1 MFLKEQTLIK
11 CIVCHCKYFLGRN
24 FNFQSLHMAIGF
36 KVEILFVKGIEYRIH
51 ISGVGKSEIINKMKD
66 FDLNENSIF
75 SFFI

>member
-1 MFLKEQTLIK
+1 
-11 CIVCHCKYFLGRN
+11 
-24 FNFQSLHMAIGF
+24 MAIGF

-51 ISGVGKSEIINKMKD
+51 ISGVSKSEIINKMKD